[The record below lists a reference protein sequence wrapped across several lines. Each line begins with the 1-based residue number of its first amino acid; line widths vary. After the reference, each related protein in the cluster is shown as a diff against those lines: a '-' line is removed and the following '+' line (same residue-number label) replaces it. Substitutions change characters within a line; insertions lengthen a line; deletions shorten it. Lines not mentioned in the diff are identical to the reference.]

1 MNARGAPILARSGL
15 FCGEHQMAKPTPKA
29 YGDMTL
35 DDVRGLI
42 KEVRAQGLQIQSH
55 YKRLEQEYS
64 DWEDRVNELDKIIYQ
79 AELDTGLVK
88 EEIYKQ
94 PNELDDINIDGL
106 DLDEFNLED
115 KPIDKNESIL
125 DI

>member
-1 MNARGAPILARSGL
+1 
-15 FCGEHQMAKPTPKA
+15 MAKPTPKA

-35 DDVRGLI
+35 DDVRELI

-79 AELDTGLVK
+79 AELDTGLTK

-115 KPIDKNESIL
+115 KPVDKNESIL